1 MGAHLI
7 EALTAFGNW
16 VISSIQLVIPIFYT
30 AESGLTLFGWLG
42 MGGLAVGLFMMFIG
56 VLQNFLRFGR

>member
-1 MGAHLI
+1 MGAHLV
-7 EALTAFGNW
+7 EALTAFGQW
-16 VISSIQLVIPIFYT
+16 VVSSIQSIVPIFYSV
-30 AESGLTLFGWLG
+30 ESGLTIFGWLG